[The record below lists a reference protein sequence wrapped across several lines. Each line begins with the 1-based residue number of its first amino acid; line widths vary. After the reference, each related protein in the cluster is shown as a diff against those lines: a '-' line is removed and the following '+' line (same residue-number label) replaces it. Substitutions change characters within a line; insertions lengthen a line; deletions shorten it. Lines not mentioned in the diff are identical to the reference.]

1 MYVRRCLTL
10 FLPAL
15 LVLAALG
22 TFAVAAPRA
31 LAGGATGSVGDA
43 HGNPLAGIRL
53 EALDAVSGASAAQTT
68 TDDDGTYS
76 LVVDSTPSGS
86 YRIRVSDPTGFFTT
100 TYVWD
105 ALSFDEAYVFG
116 CT

>member
-31 LAGGATGSVGDA
+31 VAGGATGAVSDRYD
-43 HGNPLAGIRL
+43 NFLEGIVV
-53 EALDAVSGASAAQTT
+53 EALDAVSGVPVTQTS
-68 TDDDGTYS
+68 TDVDGTYS